1 MQNGLKRVATS
12 SPETDYDLNVYS
24 IGLEQTPPHKKVGPC
39 VRSKFVIHYVL
50 DGSGQFCGKKIGRG
64 KGFLICPDKLH
75 SYSSDE
81 NSPLKYG
88 WISFFGN
95 KASKLLE
102 QAGLTLENQIFDCD
116 WVDELDEIFER
127 LCTPRRSDADEYLLG
142 CFHIL
147 MSFHIRSQSDKNS
160 ARLRGNPR
168 KEHIDKAIDFIKNNY
183 SHKLTVAE
191 VSSRLYLSP
200 HYLSNLF
207 HEELGISP
215 QQYIMSVRMKR
226 AAELLAIGELL
237 VTDIAHSVGY
247 PDALG
252 FSKLFKK
259 FYGIS
264 PREFRRNV
272 KA

>member
-1 MQNGLKRVATS
+1 MQNDLNRVAVS

-24 IGLEQTPPHKKVGPC
+24 IGLEQTSPDKKVGPC

-50 DGSGQFCGKKIGRG
+50 GGSGQFCGEKIERG

-75 SYSSDE
+75 SYSSDAE
-81 NSPLKYG
+81 SPLKYG

-95 KASKLLE
+95 KAGKLLE
-102 QAGLTLENQIFDCD
+102 QAGLTLENQIFDCG

-127 LCTPRRSDADEYLLG
+127 LCTPRRTDTDEYLRG

-147 MSFHIRSQSDKNS
+147 MSFHIKAQSDNNA
-160 ARLRGNPR
+160 ARLRGDPR
-168 KEHIDKAIDFIKNNY
+168 KEHIDRAIDYIKNNY
-183 SHKLTVAE
+183 SRKLSVAE
-191 VSSRLYLSP
+191 VAARLYLSP

-226 AAELLAIGELL
+226 AAELLAIDELL

-247 PDALG
+247 HDALG

-259 FYGIS
+259 FYGVS
-264 PREFRRNV
+264 PKEFRE
-272 KA
+272 K